1 MKHRKNKIKKEKYL
15 MYETKKKK
23 TFLLTLSKLISKINK
38 ITIE

>member
-23 TFLLTLSKLISKINK
+23 HFFLHYLNLSVKSTK
-38 ITIE
+38 

>member
-15 MYETKKKK
+15 MYETKKK